1 MYKDS
6 QDLQSPTPS
15 STEGISK
22 LKLMEGLRFSQGTP
36 ERETTNRK
44 GFNSSP
50 IKTIFSWDTLFFAP
64 THNAKSRGTLQRNP
78 GSGWLSLF
86 TH

>member
-22 LKLMEGLRFSQGTP
+22 LKLMEVLWFSPGTP

-50 IKTIFSWDTLFFAP
+50 IQTIFSQDTLFFAP
-64 THNAKSRGTLQRNP
+64 THNCQITWSSPEKP
-78 GSGWLSLF
+78 
-86 TH
+86 